1 MIKSHWVRILA
12 ISVDSFLY
20 HNNIFFLFECCHSEM
35 FLNLLFKI
43 FFKKEENLATIIFL
57 LKSFYNSFDFI
68 CIRNIFVIWSY
79 VQFYLF
85 FMFWLDRK
93 YGNKKLIFKLI
104 IMKKLFLCKII
115 RFIIEGKIYF
125 ETLKINK
132 NK

>member
-1 MIKSHWVRILA
+1 MIKFHWVRILA
-12 ISVDSFLY
+12 ISVDNFLY
-20 HNNIFFLFECCHSEM
+20 QNNIFFLFECCYCEM

-43 FFKKEENLATIIFL
+43 FLKKEEDLAKAIFS

-93 YGNKKLIFKLI
+93 YENKKLIFKLI